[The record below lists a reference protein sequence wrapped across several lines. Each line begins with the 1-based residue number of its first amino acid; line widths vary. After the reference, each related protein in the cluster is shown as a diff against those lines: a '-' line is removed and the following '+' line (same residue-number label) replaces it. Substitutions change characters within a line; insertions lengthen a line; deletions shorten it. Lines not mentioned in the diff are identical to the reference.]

1 MNIGHTNLRP
11 RRLLEHGGLDMPH
24 LHCRP
29 RLSTMRVM
37 IAPDSFGNTLSAN
50 EAADAIARGWRL
62 GRPGDELVLAP
73 QSDGGPGFVDV
84 LAVGR
89 GEVRELD
96 VDGPLGKRVRARW
109 LLDGRTAFIE
119 AAQACGLSLLD
130 GPPTTRSALRASSD
144 GVGQLIVAALGVD
157 GIERVFVG
165 LGGSSCTDGGRGMVR
180 ALGGLADAVARLQS
194 VELVAATD
202 VENPLLGEHGAAHVF
217 GPQKGADAAMVDV
230 LEELNREWAVKLERE
245 AGADVAELPG
255 AGAAGGIGAA
265 LFALGGRR
273 ESGAAVVAELT
284 DQADLLASVDL
295 VITGEGKFDS
305 QSLRGKLVTELASA
319 GARSGAPTIVL
330 AGQIAL
336 ETAQWE
342 AAGLSGAYS
351 VAEFAGS
358 VAKAMTDAG
367 PQLELLAEYAA
378 QQVDQGTGALRG
390 GL

>member
-1 MNIGHTNLRP
+1 
-11 RRLLEHGGLDMPH
+11 
-24 LHCRP
+24 
-29 RLSTMRVM
+29 MRVM

-62 GRPGDELVLAP
+62 GRPEDELVLAP

-84 LAVGR
+84 LAGKR

-96 VDGPLGKRVRARW
+96 VYGPLGKRVRARW
-109 LLDGRTAFIE
+109 LLDGHTAFIE
-119 AAQACGLSLLD
+119 VAQACGLSLLD
-130 GPPTTRSALRASSD
+130 GPPTTSSASRSSSD
-144 GVGQLIVAALGVD
+144 GVGQLIDAALGVD
-157 GIERVFVG
+157 GIETVFVG
-165 LGGSSCTDGGRGMVR
+165 LGGSSCTDGGRGMIR
-180 ALGGLADAVARLQS
+180 ALGGLADAAARLRS

-217 GPQKGADAAMVDV
+217 GAQKGADAAMVDV
-230 LEELNREWAVKLERE
+230 LEELNREWAVILERV
-245 AGADVAELPG
+245 AGVDVAELPG

-284 DQADLLASVDL
+284 DQADLLESVDL

-305 QSLRGKLVTELASA
+305 QSLRGKLVTQLASA
-319 GARSGAPTIVL
+319 GAISGAQTIVL
-330 AGQIAL
+330 AGQVAL
-336 ETAQWE
+336 ETAQWK
-342 AAGLSGAYS
+342 AAGLSRAYS

-358 VAKAMTDAG
+358 VDKAMSDAG
-367 PQLELLAEYAA
+367 PQLEHLAAYAA
-378 QQVDQGTGALRG
+378 RRFDQGTPPLRG

>member
-1 MNIGHTNLRP
+1 
-11 RRLLEHGGLDMPH
+11 
-24 LHCRP
+24 
-29 RLSTMRVM
+29 MRVM

-84 LAVGR
+84 LAVNR

-119 AAQACGLSLLD
+119 AAQACGSSLID
-130 GPPTTRSALRASSD
+130 GPPTNSSALRASSY
-144 GVGQLIVAALGVD
+144 GVGQLIVAALGVA

-180 ALGGLADAVARLQS
+180 ALGGLADAAARLRS

-217 GPQKGADAAMVDV
+217 GPQKGADRSMVDV
-230 LEELNREWAVKLERE
+230 LEDLNHEWAAMLERE

-273 ESGAAVVAELT
+273 ESGAAVVADLT
-284 DQADLLASVDL
+284 DQAALLESVDL

-319 GARSGAPTIVL
+319 GTRSGVSVIVL

-336 ETAQWE
+336 DVAQWE
-342 AAGLSGAYS
+342 AAGLSRAYS

-358 VAKAMTDAG
+358 VDKAMTDAG

-378 QQVDQGTGALRG
+378 QQFDQGTRPLRG